1 MQNKKRLHKHLLMI
15 YIIYFAALIVGFA
28 ASFVPDFSRGWR
40 NAQNTL
46 EMEIPQGGIRS
57 YYVSAPVIRSAGEPI
72 GIDNL
77 PENITP
83 TISRLDLKVTV
94 DEAYTL
100 GNAFK
105 VMGNNSFCYLLMVIT
120 GLSYLTILVLIA
132 LIINSLRKS
141 IRDEQPLRHS
151 NILRTR
157 AIGILILVGELS
169 EAFMK
174 YLNNNEAVRLLTQAK
189 LRHQFTVVTAANGR
203 ETLDILNRQHVDLIV
218 ADVMMPVMDG
228 YQLVRTLR
236 AEGNEIPVLFL
247 TALQSMDSKRE
258 GFSSGIDD
266 YLTKP
271 VDYKELIWRIQ
282 ALLRRAHIASEQQIL
297 VGNTRLDSA
306 SYTVTCRGQ
315 TLELPKKEF
324 DLLYKLLSYP
334 GQIFTRS
341 QLLDD
346 VWGYVSESGEDTVK
360 THISRLRNWL
370 KDVDDFQIITIKGLG
385 YKAEL
390 VKEKEQ

>member
-174 YLNNNEAVRLLTQAK
+174 YLNNNEAVRLLEFRGQ
-189 LRHQFTVVTAANGR
+189 LIHHVVKHAFAELGAAVAG
-203 ETLDILNRQHVDLIV
+203 HAAAHGLI
-218 ADVMMPVMDG
+218 AD
-228 YQLVRTLR
+228 
-236 AEGNEIPVLFL
+236 
-247 TALQSMDSKRE
+247 
-258 GFSSGIDD
+258 
-266 YLTKP
+266 
-271 VDYKELIWRIQ
+271 
-282 ALLRRAHIASEQQIL
+282 AH
-297 VGNTRLDSA
+297 RLDRH
-306 SYTVTCRGQ
+306 TVCP
-315 TLELPKKEF
+315 E
-324 DLLYKLLSYP
+324 DLLHLAQRDGGVAVRVRAAVEHQYLQFLHCSLLLYHCAAPSACP
-334 GQIFTRS
+334 AQRALFSILS
-341 QLLDD
+341 
-346 VWGYVSESGEDTVK
+346 S
-360 THISRLRNWL
+360 ISRKSRR
-370 KDVDDFQIITIKGLG
+370 
-385 YKAEL
+385 
-390 VKEKEQ
+390 

>member
-57 YYVSAPVIRSAGEPI
+57 YYVSAP
-72 GIDNL
+72 
-77 PENITP
+77 
-83 TISRLDLKVTV
+83 
-94 DEAYTL
+94 
-100 GNAFK
+100 FK

-174 YLNNNEAVRLLTQAK
+174 YLNNNEAVRLLEGTS
-189 LRHQFTVVTAANGR
+189 FEVVQTFPLSYWN
-203 ETLDILNRQHVDLIV
+203 VIV
-218 ADVMMPVMDG
+218 G
-228 YQLVRTLR
+228 
-236 AEGNEIPVLFL
+236 ILFL
-247 TALQSMDSKRE
+247 FMAEVLSLGTQLSEEQK
-258 GFSSGIDD
+258 
-266 YLTKP
+266 LT
-271 VDYKELIWRIQ
+271 I
-282 ALLRRAHIASEQQIL
+282 
-297 VGNTRLDSA
+297 
-306 SYTVTCRGQ
+306 
-315 TLELPKKEF
+315 
-324 DLLYKLLSYP
+324 
-334 GQIFTRS
+334 
-341 QLLDD
+341 
-346 VWGYVSESGEDTVK
+346 
-360 THISRLRNWL
+360 
-370 KDVDDFQIITIKGLG
+370 
-385 YKAEL
+385 
-390 VKEKEQ
+390 

>member
-203 ETLDILNRQHVDLIV
+203 EALDILNRHRRILYTDNIRILSHLSKQALCKSNTCKLWNVV
-218 ADVMMPVMDG
+218 N
-228 YQLVRTLR
+228 
-236 AEGNEIPVLFL
+236 NEVCIWCCCTDIIPVL
-247 TALQSMDSKRE
+247 
-258 GFSSGIDD
+258 GNC
-266 YLTKP
+266 
-271 VDYKELIWRIQ
+271 
-282 ALLRRAHIASEQQIL
+282 IL
-297 VGNTRLDSA
+297 
-306 SYTVTCRGQ
+306 
-315 TLELPKKEF
+315 
-324 DLLYKLLSYP
+324 
-334 GQIFTRS
+334 
-341 QLLDD
+341 
-346 VWGYVSESGEDTVK
+346 W
-360 THISRLRNWL
+360 
-370 KDVDDFQIITIKGLG
+370 
-385 YKAEL
+385 
-390 VKEKEQ
+390 

>member
-1 MQNKKRLHKHLLMI
+1 MLNLHYRNLKTEGMQNKKRLHKHLLMI

-174 YLNNNEAVRLLTQAK
+174 YLNNN
-189 LRHQFTVVTAANGR
+189 
-203 ETLDILNRQHVDLIV
+203 
-218 ADVMMPVMDG
+218 AD
-228 YQLVRTLR
+228 
-236 AEGNEIPVLFL
+236 A
-247 TALQSMDSKRE
+247 
-258 GFSSGIDD
+258 
-266 YLTKP
+266 
-271 VDYKELIWRIQ
+271 
-282 ALLRRAHIASEQQIL
+282 
-297 VGNTRLDSA
+297 
-306 SYTVTCRGQ
+306 
-315 TLELPKKEF
+315 
-324 DLLYKLLSYP
+324 
-334 GQIFTRS
+334 
-341 QLLDD
+341 
-346 VWGYVSESGEDTVK
+346 
-360 THISRLRNWL
+360 
-370 KDVDDFQIITIKGLG
+370 
-385 YKAEL
+385 
-390 VKEKEQ
+390 

>member
-1 MQNKKRLHKHLLMI
+1 MQNKKRLHKHLLLI

-105 VMGNNSFCYLLMVIT
+105 GNNSFCYLLMVIT

-174 YLNNNEAVRLLTQAK
+174 YLNNNEAVRLLEGTS
-189 LRHQFTVVTAANGR
+189 FEVVQTFPLSYWN
-203 ETLDILNRQHVDLIV
+203 VIV
-218 ADVMMPVMDG
+218 G
-228 YQLVRTLR
+228 
-236 AEGNEIPVLFL
+236 ILFL
-247 TALQSMDSKRE
+247 FMAEVLSLGTQLSEEQK
-258 GFSSGIDD
+258 
-266 YLTKP
+266 LT
-271 VDYKELIWRIQ
+271 I
-282 ALLRRAHIASEQQIL
+282 
-297 VGNTRLDSA
+297 
-306 SYTVTCRGQ
+306 
-315 TLELPKKEF
+315 
-324 DLLYKLLSYP
+324 
-334 GQIFTRS
+334 
-341 QLLDD
+341 
-346 VWGYVSESGEDTVK
+346 
-360 THISRLRNWL
+360 
-370 KDVDDFQIITIKGLG
+370 
-385 YKAEL
+385 
-390 VKEKEQ
+390 